1 MDVYIR
7 MLNLG
12 YGALVNLL
20 HILFVAPLFFCIW
33 WIQKIKKKRLP
44 NKLFLLIFILAI
56 GVFSYH
62 GYKLYS
68 LFQIQ
73 NTFY

>member
-1 MDVYIR
+1 

-20 HILFVAPLFFCIW
+20 HILFVAPLFLCIW

-44 NKLFLLIFILAI
+44 NKLLLLIFILAI
-56 GVFSYH
+56 TTLGYH
-62 GYKLYS
+62 GYKLYK
-68 LFQIQ
+68 I
-73 NTFY
+73 FYI